1 VLGTAAALM
10 IAPVT
15 IRNYAVGDDLVLI
28 SSHTGSNIYLG
39 NHEDSNGYFVLP
51 RSMPRTLIDNPTDVR
66 DYFKKMAEE
75 DIGRELK
82 PSEVSQYWSAKGF
95 EYISSHPVDWLK
107 LAGQKLMRLVNEY
120 ESSDNQSYYFSKQ
133 YSPVLTLPLF
143 GYGFVLPLAL
153 LGMILAFRQR
163 ERLALLYLFVA
174 AYSASLVLF
183 FVTSRYR
190 MLMVPYL
197 IMFAAFAVR
206 WLTERLREQR
216 FAPFLKAAALLG
228 LFIAVA
234 FINIQGVSKEPQFID
249 YYNMAN
255 KYLNKGRFEEAI
267 DAYQQSIEIRRDYL
281 SSHNNL
287 ANAYQRS
294 GQIEK
299 AREKWRDVLELA
311 KRKGSEQHIQR
322 AKRKLREIER
332 LR

>member
-1 VLGTAAALM
+1 
-10 IAPVT
+10 
-15 IRNYAVGDDLVLI
+15 
-28 SSHTGSNIYLG
+28 
-39 NHEDSNGYFVLP
+39 
-51 RSMPRTLIDNPTDVR
+51 
-66 DYFKKMAEE
+66 
-75 DIGRELK
+75 
-82 PSEVSQYWSAKGF
+82 
-95 EYISSHPVDWLK
+95 
-107 LAGQKLMRLVNEY
+107 
-120 ESSDNQSYYFSKQ
+120 
-133 YSPVLTLPLF
+133 
-143 GYGFVLPLAL
+143 
-153 LGMILAFRQR
+153 
-163 ERLALLYLFVA
+163 
-174 AYSASLVLF
+174 
-183 FVTSRYR
+183 
-190 MLMVPYL
+190 
-197 IMFAAFAVR
+197 
-206 WLTERLREQR
+206 
-216 FAPFLKAAALLG
+216 
-228 LFIAVA
+228 VA